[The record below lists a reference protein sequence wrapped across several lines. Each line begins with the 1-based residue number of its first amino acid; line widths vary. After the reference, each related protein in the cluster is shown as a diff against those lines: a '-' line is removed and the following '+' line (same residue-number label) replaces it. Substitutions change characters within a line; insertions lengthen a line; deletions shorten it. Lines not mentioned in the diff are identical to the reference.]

1 MLIDVILIL
10 ILVCLILSGYRRG
23 LLMSLM
29 GLVIVVLCCLGAAAA
44 QGALTPTVTTYLEP
58 KIAAALEPEVESYIA
73 GQTQA
78 ALDDAEEQGLTVDG
92 EKLSLG
98 DLAEL
103 LEDFGLDVDQTITDG
118 VTDALQPATDAVA
131 ESISHVVARRIA
143 GTFVYVAAWIILYLV
158 LHNIALALNVVDRLP
173 VIHTCNRLGGAVL
186 GALEGLIPMVVIA
199 AVCDGA
205 GLLPEKMG
213 PFCETVRQLAQALL

>member
-1 MLIDVILIL
+1 MLIDIILIL

-44 QGALTPTVTTYLEP
+44 QRALTPSVTEYLEP

-73 GQTQA
+73 GQTQT
-78 ALDDAEEQGLTVDG
+78 ALDDAEEQGLTVNG
-92 EKLSLG
+92 EEMTLG

-103 LEDFGLDVDQTITDG
+103 LQNFGLDVDQTITDATG
-118 VTDALQPATDAVA
+118 DMLNPAADAVA
-131 ESISHVVARRIA
+131 DSIARTVAERIA
-143 GTFVYVAAWIILYLV
+143 GTLVYLAAWIILYLI
-158 LHNIALALNVVDRLP
+158 LHNVSLAVNVVNRLP
-173 VIHTCNRLGGAVL
+173 VIRTCNKLGGALL
-186 GALEGLIPMVVIA
+186 GALEALVPMVVIA
-199 AVCDGA
+199 TVCDRA

-213 PFCETVRQLAQALL
+213 PVSEAIRQLAHNLL

>member
-44 QGALTPTVTTYLEP
+44 QRALTPTVTTYLEP

-73 GQTQA
+73 GQTQT
-78 ALDDAEEQGLTVDG
+78 ALDGVEEQGLTVDG

-131 ESISHVVARRIA
+131 ESIAHVVARKIA

-213 PFCETVRQLAQALL
+213 PFCEAVRQLAQALL

>member
-23 LLMSLM
+23 LLMSLT

-44 QGALTPTVTTYLEP
+44 QRALTPTVTTYLEP

-73 GQTQA
+73 GQTQT

-131 ESISHVVARRIA
+131 ESIAHVVARRIA

-213 PFCETVRQLAQALL
+213 PFCEAVRQLAQALL